1 MRALLRL
8 TEWLCGKTVAQS
20 IFEPLIADWER
31 ELANARH
38 AGWWR
43 YASSATL
50 GGAAFA
56 RSLAQCVLM
65 GAGWL
70 PTARSARTASLTFV
84 LAVAIPLLVWT
95 LPAVLSGRAPGID
108 SIQTQAFLLYFAVL
122 IVPPAMLPALF
133 MMRRDARSATQHAVA
148 TIAFG
153 AVLTGA
159 VAAVATPAAINRYF
173 TSFDAFERE
182 YQRGLAN
189 DRAGRFQYPGTA
201 IREQR
206 RSTIEQRRESY
217 QRFEAMRAEREARRP
232 PLTWPQ
238 RLRRSQ
244 PVAYAILFGVM
255 GWTLAGLAAPT
266 LARAA
271 GWWAL
276 MVVAMLTLAASPAL
290 YLGVAVHRLPSWT
303 TLPLF
308 TLVAMALVTASWR
321 RRKAPAPTP

>member
-1 MRALLRL
+1 MRTLLRL
-8 TEWLCGKTVAQS
+8 AEWLCGKTVAQS

-38 AGWWR
+38 AGRWR
-43 YASSATL
+43 YASSAAL

-56 RSLAQCVLM
+56 RSLARCVLID
-65 GAGWL
+65 AGWL
-70 PTARSARTASLTFV
+70 PAARSARTASLTFV
-84 LAVAIPLLVWT
+84 LAVATPLFVWT
-95 LPAVLSGRAPGID
+95 MLAVQSGRAAGID
-108 SIQTQAFLLYFAVL
+108 SIQTQAFLLYFTVL
-122 IVPPAMLPALF
+122 IIPPALLPALF
-133 MMRRDARSATQHAVA
+133 MMRRDARTTTRHAVA
-148 TIAFG
+148 AIAFG
-153 AVLTGA
+153 AAITGG
-159 VAAVATPAAINRYF
+159 VAALTSPEAVNPYF
-173 TSFDAFERE
+173 STYASFERE

-206 RSTIEQRRESY
+206 LSTLEQRRESY

-232 PLTWPQ
+232 PARWPQ

-290 YLGVAVHRLPSWT
+290 YLGVAVQRLPSWT

-308 TLVAMALVTASWR
+308 TLVALALVAASWR
-321 RRKAPAPTP
+321 RPRAPAPP

>member
-8 TEWLCGKTVAQS
+8 AEWLCGKTVAQS

-31 ELANARH
+31 ELADARH
-38 AGWWR
+38 AGWRR
-43 YASSATL
+43 YASSAAL

-56 RSLAQCVLM
+56 RSLGRCVLM
-65 GAGWL
+65 SAGGL

-84 LAVAIPLLVWT
+84 LAVATPLLGWT
-95 LPAVLSGRAPGID
+95 TLAVQSGRAPGID

-122 IVPPAMLPALF
+122 IVPPATLPALF
-133 MMRRDARSATQHAVA
+133 MMRRARSTTRHAVVA
-148 TIAFG
+148 IACG
-153 AVLTGA
+153 AAMAGG
-159 VAAVATPAAINRYF
+159 VAALGSSEAINAYF
-173 TSFDAFERE
+173 SSFESFERE
-182 YQRGLAN
+182 YQRSLAN

-206 RSTIEQRRESY
+206 LSTLEQRRESY

-232 PLTWPQ
+232 PLTWAQ

-276 MVVAMLTLAASPAL
+276 MVVAMLTLAASPAV
-290 YLGVAVHRLPSWT
+290 YLGVALRRLPSWT

-321 RRKAPAPTP
+321 RPRAPAPTP